1 MSPSHP
7 HIRISDY
14 AWELLRSL
22 VVRDGAQ
29 ALVITGG
36 AAAPS
41 IVHVRPLAGFRPGP
55 GDVLIAKLASC
66 VVYADEESICSCPHE
81 QIVLSPA
88 RLDGPRL
95 VSLVTRPESEAERQ
109 QRLFNRH
116 MPTGRAAAQ
125 PSGAWLIAS

>member
-1 MSPSHP
+1 MTGPYP
-7 HIRISDY
+7 HIRISDH

-29 ALVITGG
+29 ALVMTGA

-41 IVHVRPLAGFRPGP
+41 IVHVRPLAGFRQGP
-55 GDVLIAKLASC
+55 RDVLIAQLASC
-66 VVYADEESICSCPHE
+66 LVYADEESICSCPHE

-116 MPTGRAAAQ
+116 MPKGHATARTPGTW
-125 PSGAWLIAS
+125 PIAS

>member
-1 MSPSHP
+1 MTRPYP
-7 HIRISDY
+7 HVRISDH

-29 ALVITGG
+29 ALVIGG
-36 AAAPS
+36 AAAAPS

-55 GDVLIAKLASC
+55 GDVLIAQLASC
-66 VVYADEESICSCPHE
+66 MVYADEESICSCPHE

-95 VSLVTRPESEAERQ
+95 VSLVTRPESDAERQ
-109 QRLFNRH
+109 ERLFNRH
-116 MPTGRAAAQ
+116 VPAGHSAARA
-125 PSGAWLIAS
+125 PGAWPIAS

>member
-1 MSPSHP
+1 MTAPYP
-7 HIRISDY
+7 NIRISDY
-14 AWELLRSL
+14 AGDLLRCM
-22 VVRDGAQ
+22 VRRDGPQ
-29 ALVITGG
+29 ALVMTGA

-55 GDVLIAKLASC
+55 GDVLIAQLASC
-66 VVYADEESICSCPHE
+66 LVYADEDSICSCPHE

-109 QRLFNRH
+109 QRLFNCH
-116 MPTGRAAAQ
+116 VPMGHAGATAL
-125 PSGAWLIAS
+125 GAWPIAS